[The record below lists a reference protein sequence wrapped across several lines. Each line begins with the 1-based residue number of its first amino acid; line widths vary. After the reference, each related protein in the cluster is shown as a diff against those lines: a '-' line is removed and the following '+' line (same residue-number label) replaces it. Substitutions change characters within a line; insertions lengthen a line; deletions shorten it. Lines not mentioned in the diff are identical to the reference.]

1 VLGEGLGREREMLWR
16 ESTRP
21 NMLSSDEIWVVIAG
35 EIWRCSGGGGPTR
48 TRTWD
53 RPIMSR
59 ML

>member
-1 VLGEGLGREREMLWR
+1 MLDRIYFEPNILGLREFAAAFTGFWAR
-16 ESTRP
+16 
-21 NMLSSDEIWVVIAG
+21 IVVM
-35 EIWRCSGGGGPTR
+35 GGGPTR